1 MPLKAYARRFGR
13 QGGDEISLMNYYEK
27 QFQVIEW
34 LKDYEAYKAGIENL
48 KQAINDIAEEGM
60 GLTYDKE
67 RVSPTNKFSS
77 ITENA
82 VIKIDKQG
90 IDRRIKTMT
99 NVVNAIDKAL
109 KSLTDAEREIIINRC
124 MKSRYYYQFCYKIGC
139 SERTARRIKRDALKK
154 MVIVIFG
161 EE

>member
-1 MPLKAYARRFGR
+1 
-13 QGGDEISLMNYYEK
+13 MNYYEK

-48 KQAINDIAEEGM
+48 KQIIDDIAEEGM

-67 RVSPTNKFSS
+67 PVSPTNKFSS

-82 VIKIDKQG
+82 VIKIDKHD
-90 IDRRIKTMT
+90 IEHRIKVME
-99 NVVNAIDKAL
+99 NIVNAIDKAL
-109 KSLTDAEREIIINRC
+109 KSLTDIEREVIINRC
-124 MKSRYYYQFCYKIGC
+124 MKSQYYYQFCYKVGC
-139 SERTARRIKRDALKK
+139 SERTARRIKKNALKK

-161 EE
+161 EK